1 MDPRRR
7 WSSIGWS
14 FAAPWALALGTAL
27 VGCSAGPFVCH
38 DPQDCGAGGTC
49 EPSGYCSFEDLTCP
63 SEQRYGE
70 HAGNDLAGMC
80 VEPIPSGTG
89 TTTGPPTAS
98 ATSTSSSGPIS
109 LDSGPDDSTGSSGSP
124 ADTTSSTGPD
134 ETSSSST
141 SSEPQRVSDGLLV
154 LYRFDE
160 GAGMVAH
167 DTSGV
172 GTPLDLALEG
182 DTFQWVPDGLVFDGG
197 IARGMGPPTKIVG
210 TCLIT
215 NEFTAEA
222 WITPVQPDMDGPG
235 RIITLSE
242 SSSLRN
248 FTLGQGNHT
257 EPAPHFMGRTRT
269 SDMDVSDNG
278 TPQLTVLDI
287 ATASLTHL
295 VYIRS
300 DEGVHQLWVDGM
312 LQLEGPRPG
321 DFTNWSL
328 TAEFA
333 CGNEITLDRPWRGT
347 LHLAA
352 VYDHALSEADIA
364 QNLTVGP

>member
-1 MDPRRR
+1 MGALAQGP
-7 WSSIGWS
+7 
-14 FAAPWALALGTAL
+14 LALGTPL

-124 ADTTSSTGPD
+124 ADTTSSTGPG
-134 ETSSSST
+134 ESSSGSSST
-141 SSEPQRVSDGLLV
+141 GPGLQRVSDGLLV

-160 GAGMVAH
+160 GAGTIAH
-167 DTSGV
+167 DSSGM
-172 GTPLDLALEG
+172 GSPLDLTLEG
-182 DTFQWVPDGLVFDGG
+182 EGFQWVADGLVFDGG
-197 IARGMGPPTKIVG
+197 IARATSTPTKIIG

-215 NEFTAEA
+215 NEFSAEA
-222 WITPVQPDMDGPG
+222 WITTVQPDMVGPS
-235 RIITLSE
+235 RIVTLSE

-248 FTLGQGNHT
+248 FTLGQGGYKD
-257 EPAPHFMGRTRT
+257 PAPHFMGRTRT

-278 TPQLTVLDI
+278 TPQLTVVDI

-312 LQLEGPRPG
+312 LGLEEPRPG
-321 DFTNWSL
+321 DFTGWSL